1 VGDDNVLDL
10 ADCTE
15 FRQSLLARPPR
26 AVHGT
31 VWLAVSLLA
40 AAVGWMA
47 LTDADL
53 VVRAPG
59 RVRPVSP
66 PVPVRVGARGEVLSG
81 SLGGRVVEVAFRE
94 GQEVRRDQVLLRLD
108 TGRLGTE
115 IAKKRQTI
123 AARRHEAAQLRRAA
137 ERLDHE
143 FAEAEQKARAE
154 LDQATDAEQKAKQ
167 RRDSDLRVA
176 RAQLDFAQ
184 RDEAEQ
190 RTLMAARATT
200 RVELHSAQL
209 RLFQAREQLLKAEQ
223 TVDEN
228 AVKIA
233 RRALAL
239 VREQYAA
246 RRAELALQISVKE
259 AETADAGKDLETLE
273 FELEQASVRAPA
285 TGIVTRG
292 ELQVGT
298 ILEPG
303 QVVGE
308 VAAQQGFLFEADV
321 PNEEVTHLRVGQPAR
336 VKLDAYDYQRYGTLA
351 GTVCHIAVDAGGQGT
366 ATYRVKIKPAADEV
380 GRGSD
385 RGRLKLGL
393 TGQVEIV
400 TERESLLWLLLK
412 RIRRSISLG

>member
-26 AVHGT
+26 AVHTT
-31 VWLAVSLLA
+31 VWLAVSLLV
-40 AAVGWMA
+40 AAVGWAA

-59 RVRPVSP
+59 RVRPISP

-94 GQEVRRDQVLLRLD
+94 GQEVRQGQVLLRLD

-123 AARRHEAAQLRRAA
+123 AARRHEAALLRRQA
-137 ERLDHE
+137 EQLDRE
-143 FAEAEQKARAE
+143 FNEAEQKARAE
-154 LDQATDAEQKAKQ
+154 LDQATEAERIARQ

-176 RAQLDFAQ
+176 RAQLEFAE

-190 RTLMAARATT
+190 RVLILRQATT
-200 RVELHSAQL
+200 RVELHAAQL

-223 TVDEN
+223 PVDEN

-246 RRAELALQISVKE
+246 KRAELARQISVKE
-259 AETADAGKDLETLE
+259 AETADASKDLETLE
-273 FELEQASVRAPA
+273 FELEQATVRAPA
-285 TGIVTRG
+285 TGVVTRG

-303 QVVGE
+303 QVVAE

-321 PNEEVTHLRVGQPAR
+321 PNEDVTHLRLGQPAR

-351 GTVCHIAVDAGGQGT
+351 GTVCQIAVDAGAQGT
-366 ATYRVKIKPAADEV
+366 ATYRVRIKPETDEV
-380 GRGSD
+380 GRGAD

-400 TERESLLWLLLK
+400 TERESLLRLLLK